1 MSALTKTFVLLHVV
15 MSMLL
20 TAGLIVFVNRLDAST
35 QTAKA
40 DKARITRLEDAERIA
55 RSEAEIAK
63 SAQTAIQQQAQS
75 QIAAVRADLEN
86 ANRTA
91 LDLRSQVAE
100 AQAQLASERAA
111 VASATEALKVA
122 QNNQGVMQTQLAD
135 LRNNQDKVM
144 QQFTEANLSL
154 NDLQNRLSQTERAR
168 RDLAEQLAGLQQ
180 QGENTPAG
188 DRRAD
193 AGSGAITASSRQRVE
208 GVIRNRRVIA
218 GVPYAEISI
227 GSNDNVARG
236 NKLNVLSQDGQ
247 WLGYVVVTN
256 VAPEEAIGRIE
267 GPAQNVN
274 RIRAND
280 RVTNRIAGQG

>member
-35 QTAKA
+35 QSAKA

-154 NDLQNRLSQTERAR
+154 NDLQNRLSQT
-168 RDLAEQLAGLQQ
+168 
-180 QGENTPAG
+180 
-188 DRRAD
+188 
-193 AGSGAITASSRQRVE
+193 
-208 GVIRNRRVIA
+208 
-218 GVPYAEISI
+218 
-227 GSNDNVARG
+227 
-236 NKLNVLSQDGQ
+236 
-247 WLGYVVVTN
+247 
-256 VAPEEAIGRIE
+256 GR
-267 GPAQNVN
+267 
-274 RIRAND
+274 
-280 RVTNRIAGQG
+280 

>member
-1 MSALTKTFVLLHVV
+1 VSALTKTFVLLHVV

-40 DKARITRLEDAERIA
+40 DKSRITRLEDEV
-55 RSEAEIAK
+55 RSATNEVATVRA
-63 SAQTAIQQQAQS
+63 AQTALQQQAQS
-75 QIAAVRADLEN
+75 QVAAVRGDLET

-91 LDLRSQVAE
+91 LDLRSQLAE

-193 AGSGAITASSRQRVE
+193 ATSGAITASSRQRVE

-227 GSNDNVARG
+227 GANDNVAKG
-236 NKLNVLSQDGQ
+236 NRLNVLSQDGQ
-247 WLGYVVVTN
+247 WLGYVIVTN
-256 VAPEEAIGRIE
+256 VEPEEAIGRIE

-274 RIRAND
+274 RIREND